1 MAYKILAEQESL
13 SNTFSES
20 ISNATTVRLYNDTGG
35 DVLVGRYDYANS
47 LIGSITVR
55 TLTEM
60 VLVKEATDFLMVIT
74 GSSIKATKVGAG
86 F

>member
-1 MAYKILAEQESL
+1 MAFKILAEQESL
-13 SNTFSES
+13 SNTQSES

-35 DVLVGRYDYANS
+35 DVLVGRYDYANT

-60 VLVKEATDFLMVIT
+60 VVVKESTDFLMVIT
-74 GSSIKATKVGAG
+74 GSPIKATKVGAG